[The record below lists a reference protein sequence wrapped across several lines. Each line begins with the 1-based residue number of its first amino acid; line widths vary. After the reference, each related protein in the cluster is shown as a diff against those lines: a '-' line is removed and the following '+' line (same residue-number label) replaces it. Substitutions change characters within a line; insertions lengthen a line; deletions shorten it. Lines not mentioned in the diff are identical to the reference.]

1 MNSGSWRVSTLTLL
15 ASLLAATGSVHGS
28 ETGNWQGFVS
38 LTPVYQGKAD
48 LDRGGDFSVGG
59 AILRG
64 GASTDLGG
72 GNRAGITLAYDY
84 FDYSFS
90 NSGAFG
96 RLAPWSIVQRYGV
109 SAPLSF
115 EVGDGWSVGFVPSV
129 DWFKENGANT
139 GDSLTW
145 GATVSGS
152 RRFEGGNRLGLGVG
166 VFDGIE
172 KTSVFPFLVVDWRF
186 GDRWRLINPLSS
198 GPTGP
203 AGLELDYRFDGGWT
217 AGFGAAYRVMRFR
230 LSETGRVRNGVGEE
244 SGVPVFVRVTRNFT
258 DQMAL
263 HLYGGVVAGGRLRV
277 ENSSG
282 NKLREEDFDPAPL
295 FGATLVGRF

>member
-1 MNSGSWRVSTLTLL
+1 MDSSSWHVPTLTIL
-15 ASLLAATGSVHGS
+15 ASLLAVTGSVHGG
-28 ETGNWQGFVS
+28 EAGEWQEFVS
-38 LTPVYQGKAD
+38 LTPVYQGNAD

-59 AILRG
+59 GILRAG
-64 GASTDLGG
+64 VSKDLGG
-72 GNRAGITLAYDY
+72 GNRAGVTLTYDY
-84 FDYSFS
+84 LDYSFS
-90 NSGAFG
+90 SSGAFG
-96 RLAPWSIVQRYGV
+96 RVAPWNIVQRYGV

-115 EVGDGWSVGFVPSV
+115 AVGDGWSVGVAPSV

-152 RRFEGGNRLGLGVG
+152 RRFERGNRLGLGVG

-186 GDRWRLINPLSS
+186 GDRWRLTNPLPS

-203 AGLELDYRFDGGWT
+203 AGLELGYHFDGGWT
-217 AGFGAAYRVMRFR
+217 AGVGMAYRVLRFR
-230 LSETGRVRNGVGEE
+230 LSETGPVRKGIGEE

-258 DQMAL
+258 DHMAL
-263 HLYGGVVAGGRLRV
+263 HLYGGVVANGRLRV

-282 NKLREEDFDPAPL
+282 DLVREEDFDPAPL
-295 FGATLVGRF
+295 FGATFVGRF

>member
-1 MNSGSWRVSTLTLL
+1 MNSTYWGVPTLTVLATLL
-15 ASLLAATGSVHGS
+15 AVAGSVHGS
-28 ETGNWQGFVS
+28 EAGNWQSFVS
-38 LTPVYQGKAD
+38 VTPVYQGNAD

-64 GASTDLGG
+64 GVAKDLGG
-72 GNRAGITLAYDY
+72 GNRAGVTLTYDY
-84 FDYSFS
+84 LDSSFS

-96 RLAPWSIVQRYGV
+96 RVEPWGIVQRYGV
-109 SAPLSF
+109 SLPLSF
-115 EVGDGWSVGFVPSV
+115 TVGDGWSVGVVPSV
-129 DWFKENGANT
+129 DWFKENGADT

-145 GATVSGS
+145 GATLSGS
-152 RRFEGGNRLGLGVG
+152 RRFDDGNRLGLGVG

-172 KTSVFPFLVVDWRF
+172 KTTVFPFLVVDWRF
-186 GDRWRLINPLSS
+186 GDRWRLINPLPS

-203 AGLELDYRFDGGWT
+203 AGLELDYRFDGDWT
-217 AGFGAAYRVMRFR
+217 AGVGVAYRVLRFR
-230 LSETGRVRNGVGEE
+230 LNETGPARNGVGEE

-263 HLYGGVVAGGRLRV
+263 HLYGGVVAGGKLRV

-282 NKLREEDFDPAPL
+282 HKLSDEDFDPAPL
-295 FGATLVGRF
+295 FGATFVGRF

>member
-1 MNSGSWRVSTLTLL
+1 MNSSFWRVPTLTLL
-15 ASLLAATGSVHGS
+15 ASLLAAMGSVHAA
-28 ETGNWQGFVS
+28 ETSNWQGFVS
-38 LTPVYQGKAD
+38 LTPVYQGNAD

-64 GASTDLGG
+64 GVSKDLGG
-72 GNRAGITLAYDY
+72 GNRAGVTLSYDY
-84 FDYSFS
+84 LNYSFS
-90 NSGAFG
+90 NSSTFG
-96 RLAPWSIVQRYGV
+96 REPWDVVQRYGV
-109 SAPLSF
+109 SVPLSF
-115 EVGDGWSVGFVPSV
+115 AVGDGWTVGVSPSV

-172 KTSVFPFLVVDWRF
+172 KTSVFPFLLVDWRF
-186 GDRWRLINPLSS
+186 GDRWRLVNPLAS

-217 AGFGAAYRVMRFR
+217 AGVGAAYRVLRFR
-230 LSETGRVRNGVGEE
+230 LSETGPVRNGVGEE
-244 SGVPVFVRVTRNFT
+244 SGVPVFLRVTRNFT

-263 HLYGGVVAGGRLRV
+263 HLYAGVVAGGKLTL

-295 FGATLVGRF
+295 FGATFIGRF